1 MQNLKIYIIA
11 IIAFF
16 SSSSAQAYN
25 LRQIN
30 SVDGLS
36 NSSVISIMQDNERF
50 LWIGTYDGLNVYDG
64 HDIRTYKPALNNVT
78 GLSSNVIRKILK
90 TSTDYIWLNT
100 KWGLNKF
107 NQRRN
112 IIEESYEEFNEDCH
126 FATDTKS
133 QLYILGHTG
142 FISFYL
148 DEQKKFINLP
158 IDPEITK
165 NDVSGMEVDKNGVI
179 WILYKGVLK
188 RYSINK
194 SSNGE
199 PSIMSHLEFIHNY
212 EIAYLFKSDNKLV
225 IVDKNGAIYEI
236 EGDKKNFICSI
247 KALMTENGG
256 ISSIIYDNK
265 DILIA
270 FKSNGL
276 IRLNYDKGNYL
287 SERIRINC
295 GVFSLWKDKQQD
307 IVWIGTDGQGVYAM
321 TKDEYTFNGIDL
333 SELPVE
339 KKRPVRA
346 VYANDNNNLWLG
358 TKDNGIIYI
367 ENYKSQDY
375 SPNNVKHYTMANG
388 LSNNAIFAFASS
400 SNGLLWIGSD
410 GSELNYYN
418 YSDNKI
424 HTLENRT
431 RIPIKYVH
439 SIQTDADSLL
449 WVGAG
454 NEIFKI
460 NIRKT
465 GNKLYTDD
473 ISRYSFNVK
482 NKHRFNQIYALCFEN
497 DSILWV
503 GMRGNGVIR
512 FNTRTSDSK
521 YFSFEDKG
529 IAPMNDVLCFHYN
542 QKGFLWIGTSYG
554 LIRMSLNGKEN
565 FAYEYINET
574 HGLPNNT
581 IHGITE
587 DHLGK
592 LWLSSNAG
600 LILFDPEKRIFRNFN
615 NKSEIKVVE
624 YSDNAYFKRLSDSSS
639 FFGGVNGLVWIDKG
653 NDTQKRHLPEIYFTG
668 LRIFNKQYNISDFE
682 KQSKEGNHLQLK
694 HYLNFFTV
702 QFVAMDFINGENG
715 TYSYKLENFSNVW
728 MNAQSNEAQFT
739 NISPG
744 EYILHVKYNDGL
756 GTDIPIQ
763 SISIQVL
770 PPWYSS
776 ICAKIIYGLLICGAA
791 FSVYLFIKKKYKERK
806 AAVAHQ
812 LTEKY
817 KEEMYESKLRFFT
830 NITHEFCTPLS
841 LIYGP
846 CIRII
851 DNKESSPSIK
861 KYANLIKSNTERL
874 NSLIQEII
882 DFRRM
887 ETGNKICVIKQL
899 SLGTIVKGMIESFA
913 DIAERNIINFET
925 EFDTNMIW
933 NSDENCFIKIAN
945 NLLSNAFKYTPSGGT
960 IRIRMHIIGNR
971 LIFAVYNTGKGIP
984 EKDISNIFNRYTILD
999 NIAENSVN
1007 ELSSRN
1013 GLGLAISYSMAEL
1026 LKGNIE
1032 VESIENDYTC
1042 FTVTLPYL
1050 EVDVTNKDSSI
1061 EKKYA
1066 LEPIASANGFTEDND
1081 LAILS
1086 SLPSILAIDDN
1097 KDMLWMLKDIFRE
1110 EYTVLTAENAEE
1122 GMLVLKKHSPI
1133 LVITDIMMPGVD
1145 GVTLTRQIK
1154 QNQHLMHIPIII
1166 LSAKNDS
1173 SDKLAGVNSGADI
1186 YITKP
1191 FDVNYLKTV
1200 VTKLL
1205 EKSKNMET
1213 YYSTSAS
1220 AFEFLSGQLV
1230 DREDKELMEKAMQI
1244 IAENISNNE
1253 FMPKELAS
1261 NLQISVRNLYRKFEQ
1276 LNLSPPKNFIKEQR
1290 INFAARLLVTT
1301 SLTIEEIMYKSGFM
1315 NRTHFYKEFIKRME
1329 LAPKDYRLQNKKIKT
1344 IPN

>member
-1 MQNLKIYIIA
+1 MQNPIVYIMVI
-11 IIAFF
+11 FTCL
-16 SSSSAQAYN
+16 SSLSAHAYN

-30 SVDGLS
+30 SINGLS
-36 NSSVISIMQDNERF
+36 NSSVICIMQDDERF

-64 HDIRTYKPALNNVT
+64 HNIRTYKPAINNST
-78 GLSSNVIRKILK
+78 GLSSNVIRKILE
-90 TSTDYIWLNT
+90 TSADYIWLST

-112 IIEESYEEFNEDCH
+112 SIEEYYEEFNEDCH
-126 FATDTKS
+126 FATDTHS
-133 QLYILGHTG
+133 HLYILGHTG
-142 FISFYL
+142 FLSLYQ

-165 NDVSGMEVDKNGVI
+165 SNVSGMTVDEDGII
-179 WILYKGVLK
+179 WILYKGTLK
-188 RYSINK
+188 RYSIHE
-194 SSNGE
+194 STDGE
-199 PSIMSHLEFIHNY
+199 PTIMPHADFMHKDAID
-212 EIAYLFKSDNKLV
+212 YLFKSDNKLI
-225 IVDKNGAIYEI
+225 IVDQKGNIFEI
-236 EGDKKNFICSI
+236 KGDQQLFICNI
-247 KALMTENGG
+247 EKLMMENGG
-256 ISSIIYDNK
+256 ISSIIYDNE

-270 FKSNGL
+270 FNSNGL
-276 IRLNYDKGNYL
+276 IRLNNNQGNYL
-287 SERIRINC
+287 PERIRIDC
-295 GVFSLWKDKQQD
+295 GVFSLWKDQQQD

-321 TKDEYTFNGIDL
+321 TKDEYTFNGINL
-333 SELPVE
+333 TELPIE

-346 VYANDNNNLWLG
+346 VYADDDNNLWLG
-358 TKDNGIIYI
+358 TKDNGIIHIKDYQSQ
-367 ENYKSQDY
+367 NYSQD
-375 SPNNVKHYTMANG
+375 NVIHYTTANG
-388 LSNNAIFAFASS
+388 LSNNAIFAFASTP
-400 SNGLLWIGSD
+400 NGLLWIGSD
-410 GSELNYYN
+410 GPNLNYYN
-418 YSDNKI
+418 RTDHKI

-431 RIPIKYVH
+431 GLPIKYVH
-439 SIQTDADSLL
+439 SILTDTDSLL

-454 NEIFKI
+454 NEIFR
-460 NIRKT
+460 IRIGKN
-465 GNKLYTDD
+465 GYKLYTDD
-473 ISRYSFNVK
+473 IDRYTFNVK

-497 DSILWV
+497 DSIMWI
-503 GMRGNGVIR
+503 GMRGNGIIR
-512 FNTRTSDSK
+512 FNTQTSNSK
-521 YFSFEDKG
+521 YFSFEDNG

-542 QKGFLWIGTSYG
+542 HKGTLWIGTSYG
-554 LIRMSLNGKEN
+554 LIRMSLKSGEN
-565 FAYEYINET
+565 FAYENINET

-592 LWLSSNAG
+592 LWLSTNAG
-600 LILFDPEKRIFRNFN
+600 LILFDPEKRTFRNFN
-615 NKSEIKVVE
+615 NKSGIKVVE

-639 FFGGVNGLVWIDKG
+639 FFGGVNGLVWINKG
-653 NDTQKRHLPEIYFTG
+653 DDFQKKYQPEIYFTG

-682 KQSKEGNHLQLK
+682 KQESKGSQLVLK
-694 HYLNFFTV
+694 HRQNFFTI

-728 MNAQSNEAQFT
+728 MHAQSNEAQFT

-756 GTDIPIQ
+756 GTDIPTQ
-763 SISIQVL
+763 SIAIQIL

-776 ICAKIIYGLLICGAA
+776 IYAQIIYVMLIGGGIWI
-791 FSVYLFIKKKYKERK
+791 VYLFLKRKYKQRK
-806 AAVAHQ
+806 VAVARQ

-851 DNKESSPSIK
+851 DSKEASSSIK

-874 NSLIQEII
+874 NGLIQEII

-899 SLGTIVKGMIESFA
+899 PLGIIVKEMMESFT
-913 DIAERNIINFET
+913 DISERNHIEFEV
-925 EFDTNMIW
+925 EFDNTLIW
-933 NSDENCFIKIAN
+933 NSDESCFVKIAN
-945 NLLSNAFKYTPSGGT
+945 NLLSNAFKYTPPRGT
-960 IRIRMHIIGNR
+960 IRIRMYIAESK
-971 LIFAVYNTGKGIP
+971 LIFSVYNTGKGIP

-999 NIAENSVN
+999 NITENSVN
-1007 ELSSRN
+1007 ELSARN
-1013 GLGLAISYSMAEL
+1013 GLGLAIAYSMAEL
-1026 LKGNIE
+1026 LKGTIE

-1050 EVDVTNKDSSI
+1050 EVDSHTKESPEE
-1061 EKKYA
+1061 EKKHSV
-1066 LEPIASANGFTEDND
+1066 ESINSANSFTEDND

-1086 SLPSILAIDDN
+1086 SLPSILVIDDN
-1097 KDMLWMLKDIFRE
+1097 KDILWMIKDIFRE

-1122 GMLVLKKHSPI
+1122 GMKVLKKYSPV
-1133 LVITDIMMPGVD
+1133 LVITDIMMPGID
-1145 GVTLTRQIK
+1145 GITLTRQIK

-1166 LSAKNDS
+1166 LSAKNDNN
-1173 SDKLAGVNSGADI
+1173 DKVAGVNSGADI

-1205 EKSKNMET
+1205 EKSKNLET

-1220 AFEFLSGQLV
+1220 AFEFISGQLV
-1230 DREDKELMEKAMQI
+1230 DREDKELMEKAIRI

-1253 FMPKELAS
+1253 FTPQELAS
-1261 NLQISVRNLYRKFEQ
+1261 SLQISIRNLYRKFEQ

-1290 INFAARLLVTT
+1290 INFAAKLLVTT
-1301 SLTIEEIMYKSGFM
+1301 SLTIEEIMYRSGFM
-1315 NRTHFYKEFIKRME
+1315 NRSHFYKEFIKRME
-1329 LAPKDYRLQNKKIKT
+1329 MAPKDYRLHHKK
-1344 IPN
+1344 